1 MGVVD
6 VGTFRK
12 TTLQQWLQLVGEIFN
27 IDGYYNKKIKIK
39 NNYFNLQYI
48 ALLVISISLLKIVC
62 ILLQDSGTSYIK
74 NY

>member
-1 MGVVD
+1 MGGVRIPVGVVD

-12 TTLQQWLQLVGEIFN
+12 TTLQQWLQLDGEIFN

-48 ALLVISISLLKIVC
+48 ALLEIPILLLKIVC
-62 ILLQDSGTSYIK
+62 I
-74 NY
+74 